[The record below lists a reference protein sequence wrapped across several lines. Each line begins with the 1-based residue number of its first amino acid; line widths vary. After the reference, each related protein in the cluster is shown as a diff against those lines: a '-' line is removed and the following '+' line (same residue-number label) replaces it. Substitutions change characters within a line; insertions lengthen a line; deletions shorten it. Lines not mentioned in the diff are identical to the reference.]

1 LVSHDEFENALLSGG
16 EEHLVHVLAGNRT
29 VGHWQVLVTN
39 GNATASPFR
48 NGTTP
53 VSGWI
58 VESGS
63 PLSGSNIFET
73 LTVAAE
79 GSGADAE
86 LVLTG
91 TATAQADG
99 AIDVVE
105 TLPRFCTNNTTAP
118 SDCVGNVNI
127 GFTAT
132 YITDISVLE
141 GQQVLVEVVIQFS
154 TS

>member
-1 LVSHDEFENALLSGG
+1 VSHDEFENALLSGG

-29 VGHWQVLVTN
+29 VGHWQVLLSHGTED
-39 GNATASPFR
+39 GPFR
-48 NGTTP
+48 DGATP
-53 VSGWI
+53 VAGWI

-63 PLSGSNIFET
+63 PLSTPNVFET

-105 TLPRFCTNNTTAP
+105 TLPRFCSDNTTAP
-118 SDCVGNVNI
+118 SGCVGNANI